1 MQPGGAPRAT
11 AAMCYGPSRGR
22 EMKAAVYDHP
32 GPPDVLHYKEVPD
45 PKVGPGDVLIAIDA
59 ISIEGGDLINRR
71 STPPSSSSW
80 IVGYAASGRVVAVG
94 VDVADRKIGDRVAA
108 FDMQGSHAE
117 LWAVPATRTWLLPS
131 GVDAA
136 SAAALPISFGTA
148 HHCLFAR
155 GGLLRHE
162 TVLIQGAAG
171 GVGLAAVQLA
181 AKAGA
186 TVIAVSSGEK
196 RLEKISSLGADH
208 VIDRSSQDLVEAVQ
222 DITKGNGVDLVID
235 PVGATLPSSLA
246 VLSPESRL
254 VFVGNAGGGNLS
266 VDLWPAMQSNQTL
279 HGVYMGTLFE
289 RPRIRSTVDA
299 LLVALENREIEV
311 RIERAF
317 PLSEARAAHDFAERA
332 KPLGRVI
339 MEP

>member
-1 MQPGGAPRAT
+1 
-11 AAMCYGPSRGR
+11 
-22 EMKAAVYDHP
+22 MKAAVYDHA
-32 GPPDVLHYKEVPD
+32 GPPDVLNYRDVPD
-45 PKVGPGDVLIAIDA
+45 PTVGPDDVLIAVDA

-71 STPPSSSSW
+71 TMPPANGSW
-80 IVGYAASGRVVAVG
+80 IVGYAASGRIVG
-94 VDVADRKIGDRVAA
+94 VGANVKGLKVGDRVTA

-155 GGLLRHE
+155 GGLLRGE
-162 TVLIQGAAG
+162 TVLVQGAAG

-181 AKAGA
+181 ARAGA

-196 RLEKISSLGADH
+196 RLEKLSSLGADH
-208 VIDRSSQDLVEAVQ
+208 VIDRSSEDLIEVVRK
-222 DITKGNGVDLVID
+222 ITKGNGVDLVID
-235 PVGATLPSSLA
+235 PVGATLASSLA
-246 VLSPESRL
+246 ILAPESRL
-254 VFVGNAGGGNLS
+254 VFVGNAGGNNLS

-279 HGVYMGTLFE
+279 LGVFMGALFE

-299 LLVALENREIEV
+299 LLVALENEEIEV
-311 RIERAF
+311 KVEKTF
-317 PLSEARAAHDFAERA
+317 SLSQASDAHHFAEKA

>member
-1 MQPGGAPRAT
+1 
-11 AAMCYGPSRGR
+11 
-22 EMKAAVYDHP
+22 MKAAVYDQA
-32 GPPDVLHYKEVPD
+32 GPPDVLSYRDVPD
-45 PKVGPGDVLIAIDA
+45 PTVGPDDVLIAIDA
-59 ISIEGGDLINRR
+59 ISIEGGDLMNRR
-71 STPPSSSSW
+71 STQPPSGSW
-80 IVGYAASGRVVAVG
+80 IVGYASSGRIVEAGAKVKT
-94 VDVADRKIGDRVAA
+94 RKVGDRVTA

-155 GGLLRHE
+155 GDLLSNE
-162 TVLIQGAAG
+162 TVLVQGAAG

-181 AKAGA
+181 ARAGA

-196 RLEKISSLGADH
+196 RLETISSLGADH
-208 VIDRSSQDLVEAVQ
+208 VIDRSSEDVVKAVQ
-222 DITKGNGVDLVID
+222 KITEGNGVDLVID

-246 VLSPESRL
+246 VLAPESRL
-254 VFVGNAGGGNLS
+254 VFVGNAGGGNLL

-279 HGVYMGTLFE
+279 LGVFMGPVFE
-289 RPRIRSTVDA
+289 RPRMRSTIDE

-311 RIERAF
+311 RVERAF
-317 PLSEARAAHDFAERA
+317 PLSQARDAHYFAERA

>member
-1 MQPGGAPRAT
+1 
-11 AAMCYGPSRGR
+11 MCC
-22 EMKAAVYDHP
+22 
-32 GPPDVLHYKEVPD
+32 
-45 PKVGPGDVLIAIDA
+45 GPG
-59 ISIEGGDLINRR
+59 
-71 STPPSSSSW
+71 
-80 IVGYAASGRVVAVG
+80 
-94 VDVADRKIGDRVAA
+94 
-108 FDMQGSHAE
+108 
-117 LWAVPATRTWLLPS
+117 
-131 GVDAA
+131 
-136 SAAALPISFGTA
+136 
-148 HHCLFAR
+148 R

-162 TVLIQGAAG
+162 AVLIQGAAG

-181 AKAGA
+181 AQAGA

-196 RLEKISSLGADH
+196 RLEKISSPGADH

-279 HGVYMGTLFE
+279 HGVFMGRLFE
-289 RPRIRSTVDA
+289 RPRIRSMVDA

-311 RIERAF
+311 RIERVF

>member
-1 MQPGGAPRAT
+1 
-11 AAMCYGPSRGR
+11 
-22 EMKAAVYDHP
+22 MKAAVYDHP
-32 GPPDVLHYKEVPD
+32 GPPDVLDYRDVPD
-45 PKVGPGDVLIAIDA
+45 PTVGPGDVLIAVEA

-71 STPPSSSSW
+71 STPPATGSW
-80 IVGYAASGRVVAVG
+80 IVGYAASGRIVEVG
-94 VDVADRKIGDRVAA
+94 AHVMDRKVGDRVTA

-117 LWAVPATRTWLLPS
+117 RWAVPAARTWLLPS

-155 GGLLRHE
+155 GGLRRGE

-181 AKAGA
+181 ARAGA
-186 TVIAVSSGEK
+186 TVIAVSSGK
-196 RLEKISSLGADH
+196 ARLEKMSLLGADH
-208 VIDRSSQDLVEAVQ
+208 LIDRSCDDLIEAVQ
-222 DITKGNGVDLVID
+222 NITKGKGVDLVID

-246 VLSPESRL
+246 ILAPERRL
-254 VFVGNAGGGNLS
+254 VFVGNAGGDDLS
-266 VDLWPAMQSNQTL
+266 VDLWPAMQSNQSL
-279 HGVYMGTLFE
+279 LGVFMGPLFE
-289 RPRIRSTVDA
+289 RPQVRATIDEM
-299 LLVALENREIEV
+299 LVALENREIEV
-311 RIERAF
+311 KVEKAF
-317 PLSEARAAHDFAERA
+317 PLSQAKEAHKFAEQA

>member
-1 MQPGGAPRAT
+1 
-11 AAMCYGPSRGR
+11 
-22 EMKAAVYDHP
+22 MKAAVYDHA
-32 GPPDVLHYKEVPD
+32 GPPDVLNYRDVPD
-45 PKVGPGDVLIAIDA
+45 PTVGPDDVLIAVDA

-71 STPPSSSSW
+71 TMPPANGSW
-80 IVGYAASGRVVAVG
+80 IVGYAASGRIVG
-94 VDVADRKIGDRVAA
+94 VGANVKGLKVGDRVTA

-155 GGLLRHE
+155 GGLLRGE
-162 TVLIQGAAG
+162 TVLVQGAAG

-181 AKAGA
+181 ARAGA

-196 RLEKISSLGADH
+196 RLEKLSSLGADH
-208 VIDRSSQDLVEAVQ
+208 VIDRSSEDLIEVVRK
-222 DITKGNGVDLVID
+222 ITKGNGVDLVID
-235 PVGATLPSSLA
+235 PVGATLASSLA
-246 VLSPESRL
+246 ILAPESRL
-254 VFVGNAGGGNLS
+254 VFVGNAGGNNLS

-279 HGVYMGTLFE
+279 LGVFMGALFE
-289 RPRIRSTVDA
+289 RPRIRSTVDE
-299 LLVALENREIEV
+299 LLVALENEEIEV
-311 RIERAF
+311 KVEKTF
-317 PLSEARAAHDFAERA
+317 SLSQASDAHHFAEKA

>member
-1 MQPGGAPRAT
+1 M
-11 AAMCYGPSRGR
+11 
-22 EMKAAVYDHP
+22 
-32 GPPDVLHYKEVPD
+32 
-45 PKVGPGDVLIAIDA
+45 
-59 ISIEGGDLINRR
+59 
-71 STPPSSSSW
+71 
-80 IVGYAASGRVVAVG
+80 
-94 VDVADRKIGDRVAA
+94 
-108 FDMQGSHAE
+108 
-117 LWAVPATRTWLLPS
+117 
-131 GVDAA
+131 
-136 SAAALPISFGTA
+136 
-148 HHCLFAR
+148 
-155 GGLLRHE
+155 
-162 TVLIQGAAG
+162 VLIQGAAG

-266 VDLWPAMQSNQTL
+266 VDLWPTMQSNQTL
-279 HGVYMGTLFE
+279 HGVFMGPLFE

-299 LLVALENREIEV
+299 LLVALESREIEV

>member
-1 MQPGGAPRAT
+1 
-11 AAMCYGPSRGR
+11 
-22 EMKAAVYDHP
+22 MKAAVYDHA
-32 GPPDVLHYKEVPD
+32 GPPDVLNYRDVPD
-45 PKVGPGDVLIAIDA
+45 PTVGPDDVLIAVDA

-71 STPPSSSSW
+71 TMPPANGSW
-80 IVGYAASGRVVAVG
+80 IVGYAASGRIVG
-94 VDVADRKIGDRVAA
+94 VGANVKGLKVGDRVTA

-155 GGLLRHE
+155 GGLLRGE
-162 TVLIQGAAG
+162 TVLVQGAAG

-181 AKAGA
+181 DRAGA

-196 RLEKISSLGADH
+196 RLEKLSSLGADH
-208 VIDRSSQDLVEAVQ
+208 VIDRSSEDLIEVVRK
-222 DITKGNGVDLVID
+222 ITKGNGVDLVID
-235 PVGATLPSSLA
+235 PVGATLASSLA
-246 VLSPESRL
+246 ILAPESRL
-254 VFVGNAGGGNLS
+254 VFVGNAGGNNLS

-279 HGVYMGTLFE
+279 LGVFMGALFE

-299 LLVALENREIEV
+299 LLVALENEEIEV
-311 RIERAF
+311 KVEKTF
-317 PLSEARAAHDFAERA
+317 SLSQASDAHHFAEKA